1 LSVLA
6 LVSAAGDGGRLGTGL
21 PQALVCL
28 GGVPMVVRAVRGLLE
43 SGVVDHVQVAV
54 RDADLDKISALFAA
68 AEAVDVAVCG
78 PDRACSVGAALRDG
92 LRRCPGADIV
102 LVHDAARALT
112 PATLVRS
119 LVAAVSE
126 GMDAVLPVLPVAD
139 TVKAID
145 ADGAVEHTL
154 DRSTLRA
161 VQTPWAFRRS
171 VLEGAY
177 AADPAA
183 ADAGLVE
190 RLGVPVHTVPGD
202 PLAFKVTTR
211 WDLRLAELLAG
222 S

>member
-1 LSVLA
+1 MLA

-21 PQALVCL
+21 PHALVCL
-28 GGVPMVVRAVRGLLE
+28 DGVPMVLRAVRGLLE

-54 RDADLDKISALFAA
+54 RDGDLDKVSALFVGTGT
-68 AEAVDVAVCG
+68 VDVVVCG
-78 PDRACSVGAALRDG
+78 PDRTCSVGAGLSEG

-102 LVHDAARALT
+102 LVHDAARALA
-112 PATLVRS
+112 PPTLVRS

-145 ADGAVEHTL
+145 AAGAVKGTL
-154 DRSTLRA
+154 DRSTLRS
-161 VQTPWAFRRS
+161 VQTPWAFRRC
-171 VLEGAY
+171 VLERLSAAGP
-177 AADPAA
+177 AAD
-183 ADAGLVE
+183 DAGLLE

-202 PLAFKVTTR
+202 PLAFKVTTP
-211 WDLRLAELLAG
+211 WDLRLAELLVG